1 MEIKHINIKYFRSI
15 KNIDIVPAGINIF
28 VGQNNHG
35 KTNIFEAIEWF
46 YNGSGN
52 VDELTFQHDKNN
64 TIEVEIEFNGAQEGI
79 EKMLNEKKKEVLKKF
94 LGSEDTIKIRRMS
107 IDSKKREIFN
117 ENKDTWVANPAGFD
131 NALNDLLPTLEYVKT
146 ENTLKDVSSYKKG
159 TPIAQMLSGVLS
171 AILSE
176 DPQYQ
181 KFQKDFEELFSDDNS
196 AVRRQLD
203 NLSDKVEG
211 FLQKQF
217 PDCSKVEFTIGQP
230 SFDDLLKNFDTEI
243 DDGVRTKADEKGDG
257 MQRALMLAILQ
268 TYCEFRKENKERSKN
283 FVFLIDE
290 GELHLHPSAQRK
302 LKEALKDISQNG
314 DQVLLNTHSPVLIAD
329 RDESQ
334 KLFKVEKVN
343 KITNVSEI
351 LDSDKKYVV
360 YDMLGGK
367 PADLL
372 LPSNFIIV
380 EGRSDYEFMKIMM
393 DRFYPEYKNMHIL
406 YSEGDI
412 ERQKATLRAVGDT
425 YNTLYCNPVY
435 KDRAVLLCD
444 KPSEGRKTENYNSF
458 VKSFSLQEDNNIFTL
473 SETDIEMIYPAPYK
487 KRKEE
492 LTDDFDK
499 VKYAIEVANA
509 ITKEDFE
516 SSMLKV
522 HNALKMAYAKSYK

>member
-1 MEIKHINIKYFRSI
+1 MKRRKKTLEKLIG
-15 KNIDIVPAGINIF
+15 IDDTV
-28 VGQNNHG
+28 
-35 KTNIFEAIEWF
+35 KMKRT
-46 YNGSGN
+46 S
-52 VDELTFQHDKNN
+52 VDP
-64 TIEVEIEFNGAQEGI
+64 
-79 EKMLNEKKKEVLKKF
+79 
-94 LGSEDTIKIRRMS
+94 
-107 IDSKKREIFN
+107 KKREIFN
-117 ENKDTWVANPAGFD
+117 ENKREWVVNPAGLD
-131 NALNDLLPTLEYVKT
+131 PALNDLLPTLEYVKT

-171 AILSE
+171 AILLE

-181 KFQKDFEELFSDDNS
+181 KFQKDFEELFSSENS
-196 AVRRQLD
+196 AVKRQLD
-203 NLSDKVEG
+203 DLSDKVER

-217 PDCSKVEFTIGQP
+217 PDCSKVDFTIAEP

-351 LDSDKKYVV
+351 LDVDKKYVV

-444 KPSEGRKTENYNSF
+444 KPSEGGKTEIYNSF
-458 VKSFSLQEDNNIFTL
+458 VKSFNLKEDNNIFTL
-473 SETDIEMIYPAPYK
+473 SETDIEMIYPAQYK

-492 LTDDFDK
+492 LTNDFDK
-499 VKYAIEVANA
+499 VKYAIEVAKA

-522 HNALKMAYAKSYK
+522 HNALKMAYDKSYK

>member
-1 MEIKHINIKYFRSI
+1 MEIKHISIKYFRSI
-15 KNIDIVPAGINIF
+15 KEVNIDPAEINIF

-52 VDELTFQHDKNN
+52 PEDLYFQHDKSNI
-64 TIEVEIEFNGAQEGI
+64 IEVEIEFHGAQDGI
-79 EKMLNEKKKEVLKKF
+79 DKMLNEKKKEVLKK
-94 LGSEDTIKIRRMS
+94 LIGSDDTIKIRRTS
-107 IDSKKREIFN
+107 TDSKKREIFN
-117 ENKDTWVANPAGFD
+117 EDKEHWVVNPAGFD
-131 NALNDLLPTLEYVKT
+131 TALNDLLPTLEYVKT
-146 ENTLKDVSSYKKG
+146 ENSLKDVSAYKKG

-196 AVRRQLD
+196 AVKRQLD
-203 NLSDKVEG
+203 NLSNKVEG

-217 PDCSKVEFTIGQP
+217 PDCSKVDFAIRQP
-230 SFDDLLKNFDTEI
+230 AFDDLLKNFDTEI
-243 DDGVRTKADEKGDG
+243 DDGIKTRAEEKGDG

-268 TYCEFRKENKERSKN
+268 TYCEFRKEKKESSKS
-283 FVFLIDE
+283 FIFLIDE

-302 LKEALKDISQNG
+302 LKDALKDISQNG

-329 RDESQ
+329 NDEKQ
-334 KLFKVEKVN
+334 KLYKVEKQN

-380 EGRSDYEFMKIMM
+380 EGRSDYEFLKIIV
-393 DRFYPEYKNMHIL
+393 DRFYHQYQDIHVL

-425 YNTLYCNPVY
+425 YCTLYCNPVY
-435 KDRAVLLCD
+435 KDRVILLCD
-444 KPSEGRKTENYNSF
+444 KPSEGKKTDNYNEFIQSF
-458 VKSFSLQEDNNIFTL
+458 KLQEDNNIFTL
-473 SETDIEMIYPAPYK
+473 PETDIEMTYPEPYK

-492 LTDDFDK
+492 LTGDFDK
-499 VKYAIEVANA
+499 VKYAKEVANA
-509 ITKEDFE
+509 ITKEDFQNN
-516 SSMLKV
+516 MPKAF
-522 HNALKMAYAKSYK
+522 NALEKAYEYSYK